1 MTIKKTPGPKPKKG
15 RQGVSQ
21 TGLKRRTKF
30 VSLNVL
36 PDELWLKV
44 PRETTIYDA
53 LKDIDVSLQSDCGGL
68 GKCGKCKVRVLT
80 SIEPPSEAETNFLT
94 ESEINQGI
102 RLACRTHIRQDMVIH
117 VGESGA
123 SEDYFQILQT
133 GERPLFNLDP
143 LINKRLVT
151 LPAHTEEEGIS
162 DFDRIKLAMGA
173 DYPNLTV
180 SFHCLR
186 RLPGSLRET
195 GARGTAVLYENCL
208 LDWQPWEKGESNYG
222 LAFDIGTTTLV
233 GKLINMADGSELAVV
248 SRLNSQSRHGT
259 DVLSRLQF
267 VKAHAQGME
276 YLHALLLNDINRITK
291 RLLEVGGLEP
301 EDMFAVVV
309 AGNTTMQH
317 FFLGLDPLGIAEA
330 PFSPVL
336 TDGVIVKPAD
346 VGLQLHPEAII
357 AVMPVRSGY
366 IGGDLISVILASGA
380 AEQEDEMVLGLD
392 IGTNGEIF
400 LGNRKRLVTCS
411 AAAGPALEGAR
422 ISHGMIAKDG
432 AIEAVGFEKGKFYLR
447 DVGNIPP
454 KGLCG
459 SGLVDLVAVLL
470 QIGIIDYEGLIVPPV
485 NRIAAPLRDSVINH
499 NGVNDFLIATSEQ
512 SYTNNPIYL
521 TQKDVRELQLAKA
534 AIGAGI
540 AVLVDEMGIT
550 VDDIDRVYLAGA
562 LGNYVNPD
570 SAMRIGLLPQVAPEI
585 ITSLGNAASTGA
597 SMALLS
603 KYYWNMAETLSDSID
618 HIELSSHPDFN
629 QYFIENIDF
638 PGEEMLDLQKE
649 EIGDVMKTVK
659 VGDVMTSNYP
669 VMVSVMPFREIGNFS
684 RRTGHH
690 GFPVLDEEGK
700 LIGMVTLADLENA
713 LRNGNMDTPIGQ
725 TIDMEPLV
733 AYPNQSLYEVLQAID
748 EDYGHIPVVDPQNP
762 QHLMGVLRRHDIIR
776 AYRSRVSTNLGGN

>member
-1 MTIKKTPGPKPKKG
+1 MRKTQGAGPKKA
-15 RQGVSQ
+15 RQSMTASGP
-21 TGLKRRTKF
+21 KRRKKF

-53 LKDIDVSLQSDCGGL
+53 LKNTDIEMEGDCGGL

-80 SIEPPSEAETNFLT
+80 SIEPPSEEEKSFLT

-102 RLACRTHIRQDMVIH
+102 RLACRTPIRQDMVIH
-117 VGESGA
+117 VGEAGT
-123 SEDYFQILQT
+123 SEEYFQILQT
-133 GERPLFNLDP
+133 GERPIFQLDP
-143 LINKRLVT
+143 IVNKHLVT
-151 LPAHTEEEGIS
+151 LPAQTDEEGIS
-162 DFDRIKLAMGA
+162 DFDRIKLAIGTN
-173 DYPNLTV
+173 YPNLEA

-186 RLPGSLRET
+186 KFPDSLKQTGSR
-195 GARGTAVLYENCL
+195 GAAVMHNSHL
-208 LDWQPWEKGESNYG
+208 LDWQSWEKGQSCYG
-222 LAFDIGTTTLV
+222 LTFDLGTTTLV
-233 GKLINMADGSELAVV
+233 GKLVNMTDGSEMAVV
-248 SRLNSQSRHGT
+248 SRLNSQTRHGT
-259 DVLSRLQF
+259 NVLSRLQF
-267 VKAHAQGME
+267 VKEHVQGME
-276 YLHALLLNDINRITK
+276 YMHALLLNDINRITR
-291 RLLEVGGLEP
+291 RLLEVGGLEA
-301 EDMFAVVV
+301 EDIFAVVV

-317 FFLGLDPLGIAEA
+317 FFLGLNPLGIAEA
-330 PFSPVL
+330 PFAPVL
-336 TDGVIVKPAD
+336 TDGLISKPAD
-346 VGLQLHPEAII
+346 VGLQLHPEAVV
-357 AVMPVRSGY
+357 ATMPVRSGY

-380 AEQEDEMVLGLD
+380 AEQDDEMVLGID

-400 LGNRKRLVTCS
+400 LGNRKRILTCS

-422 ISHGMIAKDG
+422 LSHGMIAKDG

-470 QIGIIDYEGLIVPPV
+470 QIGIIDYEGLIVPPWNKV
-485 NRIAAPLRDSVINH
+485 AEPLRSSVINRD
-499 NGVNDFLIATSEQ
+499 GVNDFLIATPEQ
-512 SYTNNPIYL
+512 SYNNKAIYL

-540 AVLVDEMGIT
+540 AVLIAEMGIT
-550 VDDIDRVYLAGA
+550 VSDIDKVYLAGA

-570 SAMRIGLLPQVAPEI
+570 SAMRIGLLPQVSPEI

-603 KYYWNMAETLSDSID
+603 KYYWNLAEALSDSIE

-629 QYFIENIDF
+629 QFFVEHIDF
-638 PGEEMLDLQKE
+638 PKEEMLDFE
-649 EIGDVMKTVK
+649 REGIGDVMKTVK
-659 VGDVMTSNYP
+659 VSDVMAHNYP
-669 VMVSVMPFREIGNFS
+669 VMVSVMPVKEIGNLS

-690 GFPVLDEEGK
+690 GFPVLDEEGN

-713 LRNGNMDTPIGQ
+713 LRNGSVDRPIGE

-733 AYPNQSLYEVLQAID
+733 AYPNQSLYEVMQTTE
-748 EDYGHIPVVDPQNP
+748 EDYGHIPVVDPQDRR
-762 QHLMGVLRRHDIIR
+762 HLLGVLRRHDIIR
-776 AYRSRVSTNLGGN
+776 AYRNKVSNNPGGA